1 MENERTSE
9 LDNSLVYN
17 SAWVADDLK
26 HFISDESG
34 LIYEKLVDEINKL
47 NGKYS
52 TFDNFDFDT
61 QYINDLEFA
70 EKNVQE
76 AIIAEQNKREEDEE
90 YQQEREA
97 IEEQEGRKDV
107 ETLIVEEMLRN
118 KEDQLGGLIAKYE
131 DLLDALES
139 LGSDEDTMSLL
150 ENHNINWLHSVFGQ
164 DKEQFGTEVSANMLL
179 VYLMAKNAEKEDE

>member
-118 KEDQLGGLIAKYE
+118 KEDQLG
-131 DLLDALES
+131 DLVARYDDLFDALETLES
-139 LGSDEDTMSLL
+139 GEDIMPLL
-150 ENHNINWLHSVFGQ
+150 DGQNINWLHSVFGQ

>member
-118 KEDQLGGLIAKYE
+118 KEDQLGDLVAKYD
-131 DLLDALES
+131 DLFDALETLES
-139 LGSDEDTMSLL
+139 GEDIMPLL
-150 ENHNINWLHSVFGQ
+150 DGQNINWLHSVFGQ
-164 DKEQFGTEVSANMLL
+164 DKEHFGKEVSANMLL
-179 VYLMAKNAEKEDE
+179 VYLLAKNAEKEDE

>member
-17 SAWVADDLK
+17 SAWVADELK
-26 HFISDESG
+26 YFISDESG

-76 AIIAEQNKREEDEE
+76 AIIAEQNKRLEDEE
-90 YQQEREA
+90 YQLAQEA
-97 IEEQEGRKDV
+97 IEEKEGRKDV

-118 KEDQLGGLIAKYE
+118 KEDQLGDLVAKYD
-131 DLLDALES
+131 DLFDALETLES
-139 LGSDEDTMSLL
+139 GEDIMPLL
-150 ENHNINWLHSVFGQ
+150 DGQNINWLHSVFGQ
-164 DKEQFGTEVSANMLL
+164 DKEHFGKEVSANMLL
-179 VYLMAKNAEKEDE
+179 VYLLAKNAEKEDE

>member
-76 AIIAEQNKREEDEE
+76 AIIAEQNKRLEDEE
-90 YQQEREA
+90 YQLAQEA
-97 IEEQEGRKDV
+97 IEEKEGRKDV

-118 KEDQLGGLIAKYE
+118 KEDQLGDLVAKYD
-131 DLLDALES
+131 DLFDALETLES
-139 LGSDEDTMSLL
+139 GEDIMPLL
-150 ENHNINWLHSVFGQ
+150 DGQNINWLHSVFGQ
-164 DKEQFGTEVSANMLL
+164 DKEHFGKEVSANMLL
-179 VYLMAKNAEKEDE
+179 VYLLAKNAEKEDE

>member
-34 LIYEKLVDEINKL
+34 LIYEKLVDEMNKL

-118 KEDQLGGLIAKYE
+118 KEDQLGDLVAKYD
-131 DLLDALES
+131 DLFDALETLES
-139 LGSDEDTMSLL
+139 GEDIMPLL
-150 ENHNINWLHSVFGQ
+150 DGQNINWLHSVFGQ
-164 DKEQFGTEVSANMLL
+164 DKEHFGKEVSANMLL
-179 VYLMAKNAEKEDE
+179 VYLLAKNAEKEDE